1 MQIRTKIT
9 LTFVLTSGLLL
20 FLAFVSIYL
29 LSAKIQ
35 RTDFREQLFKK
46 ASTTATLLI
55 SVEEV
60 DSSLLKIID
69 QNKRDIYALENISIY
84 AENGVELYTNNDSIH
99 FSQILPDFD
108 NTIKKLFTEGNFS
121 FSKNE
126 VEFVGGVHNY
136 HGKRYAFLVGAKNND
151 GLLFLDRLIRTLI
164 YVYFSILCITGYAGW
179 IYAGNTLKPIKELMN
194 EMENLSI
201 SNMRTKLKSIENGDE
216 ISRLINTY
224 NKLLTRVQIAFEDQK
239 AFISYASHE
248 LNNPLTSIHTQIDV
262 SLIKTRSA
270 DEYKLILKQ
279 LKQDIIRLQ
288 DLTSQL
294 LFLSKVSAESKI
306 GNQQTFRIDELLIS
320 LKDQI
325 ENKYSLCTITL
336 EFNLPENQ
344 NKLCVV
350 DNYEIIFSALY
361 NLIENGVKYSTN
373 QMVTVKLSTI
383 DSILI
388 HVENLTDLLDDG
400 ELVKIFEPFYR
411 NENSRQ
417 QKGYGLGLSI
427 VKKIAVVNNYFL
439 NVSLK
444 DGRITFTLGL

>member
-1 MQIRTKIT
+1 MKWKDYPFQ
-9 LTFVLTSGLLL
+9 
-20 FLAFVSIYL
+20 
-29 LSAKIQ
+29 
-35 RTDFREQLFKK
+35 
-46 ASTTATLLI
+46 
-55 SVEEV
+55 
-60 DSSLLKIID
+60 
-69 QNKRDIYALENISIY
+69 
-84 AENGVELYTNNDSIH
+84 
-99 FSQILPDFD
+99 
-108 NTIKKLFTEGNFS
+108 
-121 FSKNE
+121 
-126 VEFVGGVHNY
+126 
-136 HGKRYAFLVGAKNND
+136 
-151 GLLFLDRLIRTLI
+151 
-164 YVYFSILCITGYAGW
+164 
-179 IYAGNTLKPIKELMN
+179 
-194 EMENLSI
+194 
-201 SNMRTKLKSIENGDE
+201 
-216 ISRLINTY
+216 
-224 NKLLTRVQIAFEDQK
+224 LLTRLQIAFEDQK

-325 ENKYSLCTITL
+325 ENKYSLCTINL
-336 EFNLPENQ
+336 EFDLPENQ

-373 QMVTVKLSTI
+373 QMVTVKLSTV

-388 HVENLTDLLDDG
+388 HVENLTNLLHDE
-400 ELVKIFEPFYR
+400 ELVKFFEPFYR

-439 NVSLK
+439 DVSLK
-444 DGRITFTLGL
+444 DGKITFTLGL